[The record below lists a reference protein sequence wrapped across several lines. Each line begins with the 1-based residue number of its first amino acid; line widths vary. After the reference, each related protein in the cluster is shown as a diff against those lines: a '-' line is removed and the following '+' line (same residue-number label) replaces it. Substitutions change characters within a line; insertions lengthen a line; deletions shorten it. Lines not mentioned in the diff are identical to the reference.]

1 MDWVEVIWESIRV
14 FLTMGNLL
22 GIVAIIIAV
31 RTLNFSKRSFIV
43 KDSYDPLLRILK
55 ENKEI
60 GIYDTIQY
68 KIDLLLELKETYIY
82 SAFEKKEKL
91 LINEIIKNATSINQY
106 KSNAEFEARKAA
118 EHVLLEELPK
128 WVKDNRD
135 LIDVELKGSEKLYSK
150 IIDGT
155 LGVAYIMREMEI
167 TCWLGELLRGIRYE
181 EVGEEEFYEKSQ
193 GLPITYYLEE
203 TFDRSSLPAEIRNFE
218 PTLFFLESVETKI
231 KERFKKNVQFYMIQN
246 TSNNLMRELDNLIYI
261 LNERVKRL
269 LIPNYTFK
277 KIANNLL
284 FWKKTK
290 N

>member
-91 LINEIIKNATSINQY
+91 LINEIIKNAKCGYCT
-106 KSNAEFEARKAA
+106 NAEDYSGLADIIKKFSNDSKEERRKMALNSYNYYK
-118 EHVLLEELPK
+118 ENFRKEKFIENLL
-128 WVKDNRD
+128 
-135 LIDVELKGSEKLYSK
+135 K
-150 IIDGT
+150 IIK
-155 LGVAYIMREMEI
+155 
-167 TCWLGELLRGIRYE
+167 E
-181 EVGEEEFYEKSQ
+181 EK
-193 GLPITYYLEE
+193 
-203 TFDRSSLPAEIRNFE
+203 
-218 PTLFFLESVETKI
+218 
-231 KERFKKNVQFYMIQN
+231 
-246 TSNNLMRELDNLIYI
+246 
-261 LNERVKRL
+261 
-269 LIPNYTFK
+269 
-277 KIANNLL
+277 
-284 FWKKTK
+284 
-290 N
+290 